1 MIFNIISVFKRL
13 QTNLNSLI
21 PNKFPNMMNLCNR
34 DLRNKV
40 KLSYLNKLTKIKY
53 KIMSLRNRVT
63 LIGYTGKEVE
73 IVNFEKGKI
82 AKVSL
87 ATNDYYTNAKGEKV
101 EETQWHNLVANGK
114 LADIM
119 EKYVQKGKE
128 ISVEGKIVYKSYDDK
143 DGNKRFITEI
153 RVDELVLL
161 GNRQG

>member
-1 MIFNIISVFKRL
+1 
-13 QTNLNSLI
+13 
-21 PNKFPNMMNLCNR
+21 
-34 DLRNKV
+34 
-40 KLSYLNKLTKIKY
+40 
-53 KIMSLRNRVT
+53 MSLRNRVT

-153 RVDELVLL
+153 RIDELVLL

>member
-1 MIFNIISVFKRL
+1 
-13 QTNLNSLI
+13 
-21 PNKFPNMMNLCNR
+21 
-34 DLRNKV
+34 
-40 KLSYLNKLTKIKY
+40 
-53 KIMSLRNRVT
+53 MSLRNRVT

-73 IVNFEKGKI
+73 IVNFENGKI

-87 ATNDYYTNAKGEKV
+87 ATNDYYTNARGEKV

-161 GNRQG
+161 GTKQG